1 MLSAMLTLRNVLR
14 DFLSNSLSNALSNTL
29 SNAQQCPAM
38 PSKAL
43 SNTQQSSGILNSAQQ
58 CQAVLSNAQYYSFGN
73 DKNTLGLNDGER
85 GKAVPRAAAWLRPAA
100 KNQL

>member
-73 DKNTLGLNDGER
+73 DNKPQAPQWVNDSLER
-85 GKAVPRAAAWLRPAA
+85 KSGS
-100 KNQL
+100 